1 MDRNVL
7 LALGAA
13 QEAWREGGLNGFDPA
28 RVGIVVGS
36 AIGGLPGIVEQQNVL
51 RDRGPDRVS
60 PFFIPSVLVDSA
72 SGQIAI
78 SLGLR
83 GPNYAP
89 VSACATGSRGRRG
102 RRADPAGR
110 RRRRSRGRDRVVHP
124 PADPGRLLRDARA
137 RRRGRGSDEGLAS
150 VRRDPRRV
158 RDVGGRLHPAARGA
172 GVGAGARRDDLR
184 RGARLRRLQRR
195 APHGPARARG
205 DRGRRDDARRA
216 RALRASSRSRSA
228 TSTRTAPR
236 RRSATRPRRGRSSR
250 SSATTPT
257 SSRFPRRSRSPATA
271 SGPPARSSR

>member
-1 MDRNVL
+1 MRRRGNRAGRDHADRARRALDLAVGGGRRERIGFIEAFDASEFPVRIAGEVKASTPPRSRRRKKPRRMDRNVL

-89 VSACATGSRGRRG
+89 VSACATGSHAVGEGAELIRRG
-102 RRADPAGR
+102 DADAVLA
-110 RRRRSRGRDRVVHP
+110 GRDR
-124 PADPGRLLRDARA
+124 
-137 RRRGRGSDEGLAS
+137 
-150 VRRDPRRV
+150 
-158 RDVGGRLHPAARGA
+158 
-172 GVGAGARRDDLR
+172 
-184 RGARLRRLQRR
+184 
-195 APHGPARARG
+195 
-205 DRGRRDDARRA
+205 
-216 RALRASSRSRSA
+216 RASIR
-228 TSTRTAPR
+228 
-236 RRSATRPRRGRSSR
+236 
-250 SSATTPT
+250 
-257 SSRFPRRSRSPATA
+257 
-271 SGPPARSSR
+271 